1 MIEDLFTEGMV
12 AKMLKKL
19 MGIFASFFK
28 IGVIGFGG
36 GSALI
41 PVVEK
46 EIVEDKEWFN
56 EEDYLKHTVI
66 ANITP
71 GALPVKLGAVAGYER
86 CGGVGSILGAY
97 AVTLPGVI
105 LTLVLL
111 TLFSIAGEKIAHY
124 IEFASVGISVF
135 IINLL
140 LIYILKVIKTGEKEG
155 IKNYYIIICIMAFIL
170 TGGKEI
176 RYLISSFLGQDLGK
190 FNFILFDISTINL
203 MIISFFMILFVGL
216 IRTKSSII
224 IGTSIS
230 LFFALINGKNELI
243 SNSDIISKVLM
254 LAMVILAYY
263 AIVKDNKKNEK
274 KEKSKFKISKQA
286 YIAIGL
292 FIAIPVVLFILLMIL
307 VPSVENMGTFAG
319 DIAISTVTSF
329 GGGEAYVSVADG
341 IFVQSGIVNAG
352 DFYNKVVA
360 IANALPGPILVKI
373 AAGVGFILGGSL
385 SGVLYGWLL
394 AIFAMS
400 VAIGACCIISIVVL
414 LGYDALKDSRA
425 LMMIKQFIL
434 PVVCGMLLS
443 TSLSMMIEGMKV
455 TAGVGIAGFTSLP
468 LMILA
473 IATLYFMHKRYHLSD
488 LVLLCG
494 SAVVSLS
501 MLQMV

>member
-1 MIEDLFTEGMV
+1 MV
-12 AKMLKKL
+12 KKL

-28 IGVIGFGG
+28 IGIIGFGG

-46 EIVEDKEWFN
+46 EIVEDKEWFD

-71 GALPVKLGAVAGYER
+71 GALPVKLGAIAGYER
-86 CGGVGSILGAY
+86 CGGIGSILGAY

-155 IKNYYIIICIMAFIL
+155 IKNYYIMICISAFIL

-176 RYLISSFLGQDLGK
+176 RHLMSSFLGQDLGK
-190 FNFILFDISTINL
+190 LNFIIFDISTINL

-216 IRTKSSII
+216 IRTKSAMI
-224 IGTSIS
+224 IGTTIS
-230 LFFALINGKNELI
+230 VTFAFINGKNGLI
-243 SNSDIISKVLM
+243 ANGGIIAKILM
-254 LAMVILAYY
+254 VAMAILACY
-263 AIVKDNKKNEK
+263 AIIKDAKSGEK

-286 YIAIGL
+286 YISIGL
-292 FIAIPVVLFILLMIL
+292 FIAIPVVLFILLML
-307 VPSVENMGTFAG
+307 LSPSGENMGTFAG
-319 DIAISTVTSF
+319 DVAISTVTSF

-341 IFVQSGIVNAG
+341 IFVQSGMVDAG

-360 IANALPGPILVKI
+360 ISNALPGPILVKI

-400 VAIGACCIISIVVL
+400 VAVGACCIISIVVL

-425 LMMIKQFIL
+425 LMMVKQFIL
-434 PVVCGMLLS
+434 PVVCGMLIS
-443 TSLSMMIEGMKV
+443 TSLSMMIEGIKV
-455 TAGVGIAGFTSLP
+455 TAGLGISGFAALP
-468 LMILA
+468 IMVLA
-473 IATLYFMHKRYHLSD
+473 IATLYFVHKRYHLSD

-494 SAVVSLS
+494 SAVISLS

>member
-1 MIEDLFTEGMV
+1 
-12 AKMLKKL
+12 MLKRL
-19 MGIFASFFK
+19 ISIFTSFFK

-41 PVVEK
+41 PIVEK

-56 EEDYLKHTVI
+56 EDDYLKHTVI

-86 CGGVGSILGAY
+86 GGGLGSILGAY

-140 LIYILKVIKTGEKEG
+140 LSYILKVIESGEKEG
-155 IKNYYIIICIMAFIL
+155 IKKYYIMICIVAFAL

-176 RYLISSFLGQDLGK
+176 RHLISSFLERDLGVLS
-190 FNFILFDISTINL
+190 FIVFDISTINL
-203 MIISFFMILFVGL
+203 MIISFFMILFIGL
-216 IRTKSSII
+216 IRTKESMI

-230 LFFALINGKNELI
+230 LIFAFINGKNELVT
-243 SNSDIISKVLM
+243 SGGIISKILM
-254 LAMVILAYY
+254 VAMAILACY
-263 AIVKDNKKNEK
+263 AIVRDNKKRLK
-274 KEKSKFKISKQA
+274 KEKSRFKISKQA
-286 YIAIGL
+286 YISIGL
-292 FIAIPVVLFILLMIL
+292 FIAISVVLFILLMIL
-307 VPSVENMGTFAG
+307 APEGGNMGTFAG
-319 DIAISTVTSF
+319 DVAISTVTSF

-341 IFVQSGIVNAG
+341 IFVQSGMVNAG
-352 DFYNKVVA
+352 DFYNKIVA

-400 VAIGACCIISIVVL
+400 VAVGACCIVAIVVL
-414 LGYDALKDSRA
+414 LGYDALKDSMA
-425 LMMIKQFIL
+425 LIMVKQFIL
-434 PVVCGMLLS
+434 PVVCGMLIS

-455 TAGVGIAGFTSLP
+455 TAGLGIAGFTALP

-473 IATLYFMHKRYHLSD
+473 IAMLYFVHKRYHLSD
-488 LVLLCG
+488 IILLCG
-494 SAVVSLS
+494 SAVISLS
-501 MLQMV
+501 MLQMI

>member
-1 MIEDLFTEGMV
+1 MKV
-12 AKMLKKL
+12 LKKL
-19 MGIFASFFK
+19 VDIFMSFFK

-46 EIVEDKEWFN
+46 EIVEDKKWFD

-66 ANITP
+66 SNITP
-71 GALPVKLGAVAGYER
+71 GALPVKLGAVVGYER
-86 CGGVGSILGAY
+86 GGGVGSILGAY

-140 LIYILKVIKTGEKEG
+140 LIYILKVVKSCEEEG
-155 IKNYYIIICIMAFIL
+155 IKNYYIMICIAAFLL

-176 RYLISSFLGQDLGK
+176 REIISSFLGQDLGK
-190 FNFILFDISTINL
+190 LNFIIFDISTINL

-216 IRTKSSII
+216 IRTKSVMI

-230 LFFALINGKNELI
+230 LIFAFINGKNGLI
-243 SNSDIISKVLM
+243 DNGGIIS
-254 LAMVILAYY
+254 ILLILTMAILSCY
-263 AIVKDNKKNEK
+263 AIIKDVKSSVK

-286 YIAIGL
+286 YIAMGL
-292 FIAIPVVLFILLMIL
+292 FIAIPVMLFILLIIL
-307 VPSVENMGTFAG
+307 APSSGDIGSFAG
-319 DIAISTVTSF
+319 NVAISTVTSF

-341 IFVQSGIVNAG
+341 MFVQSGVVNAG

-373 AAGVGFILGGSL
+373 ASGVGFILGGSL
-385 SGVLYGWLL
+385 GGVIYGWLL

-400 VAIGACCIISIVVL
+400 VAVGVCCIISILVL
-414 LGYDALKDSRA
+414 LGYDALKDSKA

-434 PVVCGMLLS
+434 PVVCGMLIS
-443 TSLSMMIEGMKV
+443 TSLSMMIEGVKV
-455 TAGVGIAGFTSLP
+455 TAGLGIDGFIALP
-468 LMILA
+468 IMLLA
-473 IATLYFMHKRYHLSD
+473 IATLYFVHKRYHLSD

-494 SAVVSLS
+494 SAVISLY